1 MSITAHDLDL
11 PRLQAVASQILD
23 AVVPDFLGGAGAP
36 SAVAKGG
43 TDFATE
49 MDLAL
54 ERRLTAELE
63 RRTAIGVHGEEF
75 GGPDPANGIVWLLDP
90 IDGTFNYST
99 GLPTT
104 AMLLAL
110 VVDGEPVLGLTWVPP
125 QGQRFAGY
133 RGGPLLI
140 NGEPAAPLQPQDSLH
155 STAIGYVSYYFDQH
169 GLFPGA
175 QRARVQGEITRRHA
189 RIRMQGSTGT
199 DMAYV
204 AAGHLAGAVSY
215 GRHPWDH
222 AAGVALVRAAGGI
235 ATDIFGRPWTVA
247 TPSLV
252 AAAPGVHAEL
262 LEVIA
267 AGEWPEPQTL
277 TF

>member
-1 MSITAHDLDL
+1 MSITADDLDL
-11 PRLQAVASQILD
+11 PRLQAVASEVLD
-23 AVVPDFLGGAGAP
+23 AVVPEFLAGTGAP

-75 GGPDPANGIVWLLDP
+75 GGPDPSIGVCWLVDP
-90 IDGTFNYST
+90 IDGTFNYSI

-110 VVDGEPVLGLTWVPP
+110 VVNGEPVIGMTWVPP
-125 QGQRFAGY
+125 QDRRFAAHV
-133 RGGPLLI
+133 GGPLLI
-140 NGEPAAPLQPQDSLH
+140 DGETAPPLEPRDSLH
-155 STAIGYVSYYFDQH
+155 GTAIGYVSYYFDNE
-169 GLFPGA
+169 GPFPGA
-175 QRARVQGEITRRHA
+175 QRTRVQGEITRRHA
-189 RIRMQGSTGT
+189 RIRMQGSTGA

-204 AAGHLAGAVSY
+204 AAGYLAGAVSY

-235 ATDIFGRPWTVA
+235 ATDIFGRPWTVS

-267 AGEWPEPQTL
+267 AGDWPAPQTL